1 MSQSNI
7 GRETVIK
14 ALTIV
19 VAVGCA
25 SIGIFKK
32 GVKKGLN
39 KAAQAMEAAKTT
51 VKIQREENERLRRE
65 NDELRK
71 QAQNNKNRENV

>member
-14 ALTIV
+14 TLTVIV
-19 VAVGCA
+19 TAGIAVV
-25 SIGIFKK
+25 GIFKK

-51 VKIQREENERLRRE
+51 VKTQREENKRLRRE
-65 NDELRK
+65 IDELRK
-71 QAQNNKNRENV
+71 QAQNNKK